1 MNATS
6 SRRPPSHPAAEAD
19 WTLPVYAQLDL
30 EPASGAGAWLATTD
44 GRRILDFYGG
54 HAVAALGYGH
64 PRLVAALAA
73 QARTLHFQTNL
84 LPLAVRA
91 RACEALVRFAP
102 AGLARAFLVNSGAE
116 ANENALRLALAATG
130 RDRIVA
136 VEGAFHGRTA
146 AAAAVTW
153 RSEPWYGFPRRPFD
167 VTFVARGDAAAMA
180 AAVGADV
187 AAVIVEPVQGVA
199 GAVDLPREFLAAARG
214 ATSRH
219 GALLIFDE
227 VQCGMGRSGQPFAAD
242 HYGIAPDLLT
252 TAKGLAG
259 GFPAGALLTTDALA
273 RDLKPGDLGT
283 TFGGGPLACAA
294 IETVIAVI
302 RAEGLL
308 ARVRELSALI
318 RSRCRCGPVQD
329 VQGLGFLL
337 GLVCSRPA
345 KAVQT
350 ELLECG
356 ILAGTSADPRVLRLL
371 PPLTLEAAHVE
382 LLGDALAG
390 LAP

>member
-1 MNATS
+1 
-6 SRRPPSHPAAEAD
+6 
-19 WTLPVYAQLDL
+19 
-30 EPASGAGAWLATTD
+30 
-44 GRRILDFYGG
+44 
-54 HAVAALGYGH
+54 
-64 PRLVAALAA
+64 
-73 QARTLHFQTNL
+73 
-84 LPLAVRA
+84 
-91 RACEALVRFAP
+91 
-102 AGLARAFLVNSGAE
+102 
-116 ANENALRLALAATG
+116 
-130 RDRIVA
+130 
-136 VEGAFHGRTA
+136 
-146 AAAAVTW
+146 
-153 RSEPWYGFPRRPFD
+153 
-167 VTFVARGDAAAMA
+167 
-180 AAVGADV
+180 
-187 AAVIVEPVQGVA
+187 
-199 GAVDLPREFLAAARG
+199 VDLPREFLAAARD

-345 KAVQT
+345 KAVQA
-350 ELLECG
+350 ELLGCG